1 MLNHL
6 KIVGFFLVSLIL
18 FNSCKNDLNIIA
30 PYKEVPAVYAI
41 LTPQEPIQM
50 IRINKVFVGQGNANV
65 MAKVPDSVNY
75 QPGELTVKLER
86 YYNGV
91 KTSAASTPTGPTDEV
106 IFRDSVIQI
115 DEGAFSTTQ
124 RVYVSN
130 LKLYSFGVYKLS
142 IKNNKTGNVF
152 TAKTT
157 AIDSVAVSAFPPFA
171 PPYYPVAYSPT
182 NTPGNYVNFSK
193 PVQYPI
199 RTKAVNGAFIHDFTI
214 RIHYYDSLSGGG
226 KKYQSLDYNFF
237 PKQLYE
243 QEEFGGTNYFVFR
256 FNGADLFLE
265 LGNML
270 AKRANPPGFIRRKT
284 YRVDFISYAATEE
297 YYDYLQFAAPSLSFA
312 QEKILYSNF
321 DNKAALGLFTFRT
334 RCMIMKTMANEYVDE
349 FAFNKYT
356 CPFLFYTSD
365 LSVTSC
371 P

>member
-1 MLNHL
+1 ML
-6 KIVGFFLVSLIL
+6 FY
-18 FNSCKNDLNIIA
+18 SCKNDLNIIA
-30 PYKEVPAVYAI
+30 PYKEIPSVYAI

-50 IRINKVFVGQGNANV
+50 IRINKVFLGQGNANV

-86 YYNGV
+86 YYNDV

-106 IFRDSVIQI
+106 IFRDSVIQTE
-115 DEGAFSTTQ
+115 EGAFSTTQ

-130 LKLYSFGVYKLS
+130 LKLYSFGVYKLT

-157 AIDSVAVSAFPPFA
+157 AIDSVAVSGFPPFK
-171 PPYYPVAYSPT
+171 PPYHPVAYSPS
-182 NTPGNYVNFSK
+182 NTPESEYYVNYK
-193 PVQYPI
+193 APVQYQI
-199 RTKAVNGAFIHDFTI
+199 RTRAVNGAFIHDLTI
-214 RIHYYDSLSGGG
+214 RIHYYDSLNGGG
-226 KKYQSLDYNFF
+226 KNYHSLDYTFF

-243 QEEFGGTNYFVFR
+243 QEEYGFNKYFVFR

-270 AKRANPPGFIRRKT
+270 SKRANPPGFVRRKT
-284 YRVDFISYAATEE
+284 YRIDFISYAATQE

-334 RCMIMKTMANEYVDE
+334 RSLIRKTMANGYVDE
-349 FAFNKYT
+349 FAYNKYT

-365 LSVTSC
+365 FSTPSC